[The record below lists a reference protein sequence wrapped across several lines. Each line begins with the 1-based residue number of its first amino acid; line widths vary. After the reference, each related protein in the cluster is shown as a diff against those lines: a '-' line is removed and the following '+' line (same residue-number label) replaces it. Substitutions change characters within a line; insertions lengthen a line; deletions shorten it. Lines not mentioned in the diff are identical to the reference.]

1 MRQLEPFRTQ
11 IRAFTGEF
19 EPMSFFRLE
28 AGDAL
33 PQHLRRHL
41 PEMLYV
47 PPQAMRESLP
57 THSQSECLRGT
68 PIGGDRST
76 SILLAD
82 LDQAGAPRLAFDVA
96 RTIDAL
102 LLEEYHP
109 GLEPTV
115 EMRLP
120 FNYSLLPPWVKGMAR
135 LVRNGQLSRE
145 PAIPFPTTE
154 PACVVEWLRELAAW
168 GNAPQS
174 SRCSRIEWPNG
185 HQAAVAIS
193 HDVDTDWVFRHPDWL
208 ERFVAAEAEHGLTGG
223 WYCVPAW
230 SQSRQSERGIQR
242 LIDLGCEVGCHGYN
256 HDAKW
261 PLLTGSGFA
270 RRVEAVKKFRDRW
283 GLRGFRSEWLWR
295 TPQFLSTLA
304 GIFDYDT
311 SVPTV
316 SSLFTSGSRNG
327 CGTCLPYVTFGG
339 MIELPLTLPMDEH
352 RHSSGLSLDAF
363 WHGQVERAARIVE
376 QGGLVMLSLHPQPH
390 QAANAPT
397 LAAVSA
403 TLKEIASIGNLWMAR
418 PDQIADWARTSLKS
432 GEAALA
438 R

>member
-1 MRQLEPFRTQ
+1 MT
-11 IRAFTGEF
+11 
-19 EPMSFFRLE
+19 FFRLE

-33 PQHLRRHL
+33 PQDLRRHM
-41 PEMLYV
+41 PEILYV
-47 PPQAMRESLP
+47 PPQAMRAPLP
-57 THSQSECLRGT
+57 GNSRNECLRGT
-68 PIGGDRST
+68 PIAGDPAT
-76 SILLAD
+76 SVSLSD
-82 LDQAGAPRLAFDVA
+82 LDQAGAPRFAFDVA
-96 RTIDAL
+96 RTIDSV

-109 GLEPTV
+109 GLEPTA

-120 FNYSLLPPWVKGMAR
+120 FNYSLLPPWVKGLAR

-145 PAIPFPTTE
+145 PAISFPSAE
-154 PACVVEWLRELAAW
+154 PEFVVEWLRELAAW

-174 SRCSRIEWPNG
+174 GRSGKIEWPNG

-193 HDVDTDWVFRHPDWL
+193 HDVDTDWIFRHSNWL
-208 ERFVAAEAEHGLTGG
+208 ERFVAAEAEHGMIGG

-230 SQSRQSERGIQR
+230 SQSRQSEKGIQR

-261 PLLTGSGFA
+261 PLLTGGGFA
-270 RRVEAVKKFRDRW
+270 RRVEAVTDFRNRW

-304 GIFDYDT
+304 RIFEYDT

-316 SSLFTSGSRNG
+316 SSLFTSGCRNG
-327 CGTCLPYVTFGG
+327 CGTCLPYITFGG

-352 RHSSGLSLDAF
+352 RHSSGLELDVF
-363 WHGQVERAARIVE
+363 WHAQVERAAHIIER
-376 QGGLVMLSLHPQPH
+376 GGLVMLSLHPQPH

-397 LAAVSA
+397 LAAVSSA
-403 TLKEIASIGNLWMAR
+403 LKEIASIGNLWLAR
-418 PDQIADWARTSLKS
+418 PDQIADWARNSLKI

-438 R
+438 RSTA